1 MVSASSCAASS
12 ARVFAVIVTYNGMK
26 WLEKTFQCLAASSV
40 PVEVVVVDNGSSDGT
55 REFVSKETIHF
66 LPQKE
71 NLGFGAANNI
81 GIEYALA
88 QDATHVLLVN
98 QDAYVAADML
108 ERLLACESSRISA
121 GQPLA
126 LLSPI
131 HWNGDH
137 SALDLNFSKNSYK
150 RGAVDLT
157 PRAACSGV
165 GSGVAVE
172 AEAEQGV
179 ICAEPYEVKFV
190 NAALWLLPAELIRAV
205 GYFSPAFFHYGEDQ
219 NYCNRVRFHGF
230 GLVVVPGAEVRHDR
244 GKYGNPRLAAKSQI
258 PNKLVNIYL
267 DPNIGPLTRLAQY
280 LLTLGESLK
289 KGCPGAYLK
298 GLHRL
303 LTDKSL
309 PTLRRQQ

>member
-1 MVSASSCAASS
+1 MVSASSCVASS

-55 REFVSKETIHF
+55 REFCQGLAGAVGGSGALAVTF
-66 LPQKE
+66 LPQSE

-98 QDAYVAADML
+98 QDAYVAEDMV

-150 RGAVDLT
+150 
-157 PRAACSGV
+157 S
-165 GSGVAVE
+165 SS
-172 AEAEQGV
+172 
-179 ICAEPYEVKFV
+179 EPYEVKFV

-230 GLVVVPGAEVRHDR
+230 GLVIVPGSEVRHDR

-280 LLTLGESLK
+280 LWTLGESLK

-298 GLHRL
+298 GLRRL

-309 PTLRRQQ
+309 PALRRQQ